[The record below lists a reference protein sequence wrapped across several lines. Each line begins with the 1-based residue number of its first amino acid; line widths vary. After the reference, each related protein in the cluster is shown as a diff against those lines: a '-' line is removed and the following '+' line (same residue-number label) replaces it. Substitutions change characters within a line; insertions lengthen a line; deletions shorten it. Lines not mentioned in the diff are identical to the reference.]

1 MTQFTYK
8 ARTMDGEAREG
19 TMDVVNK
26 DLAID
31 ILKKSNLIIVSLEEI
46 GGEKKPWYQ
55 DILMGVGGRVKV
67 KEVAVFS
74 RQIATL
80 FDAKVPVVRA
90 LKTLIAEAQSRTLQ
104 DVLSEV
110 LDDVS
115 GGLSL
120 SLALSKHPNVFSYFY
135 VNMVKSAEESG
146 KLQEIFNYL
155 ADYEERTYDITSKI
169 RSALIY
175 PAFVTATFTAVIVLM
190 LVVVVPKMIDIFRES
205 NVPIPFYT
213 QVVFGA
219 AFFLKKYGV
228 LLLILL
234 LGAVVAAFQYIRTS
248 SGKEVLDT
256 LILRL
261 PIFGELFRKFYLSR
275 FADTLSSL
283 INSGVPIIRS
293 LQVTAAVIDNK
304 VYETVILDAAKA
316 VKSGNTIG
324 FALEQYP
331 EIPPLLTQMV
341 RVGEE
346 SGRLDFILDSLA
358 RFYKRDVD
366 NMVAGLVSLIEPV
379 LIVFLGG
386 GVGLLVTSILMPL
399 YSLTSA
405 F

>member
-19 TMDVVNK
+19 MMDVVNK

-31 ILKKSNLIIVSLEEI
+31 ILKKSNLIIVSLEEV
-46 GGEKKPWYQ
+46 GTEKKPWYE
-55 DILMGVGGRVKV
+55 ILLGGEGKVKT

-104 DVLSEV
+104 DVLSDI

-115 GGLSL
+115 GGSSL
-120 SLALSKHPNVFSYFY
+120 SLALSKHPNAFSYFY
-135 VNMVKSAEESG
+135 VNMVKAGEESG

-169 RSALIY
+169 RNALVY
-175 PAFVTATFTAVIVLM
+175 PAFVTAVFIAVIVLM
-190 LVVVVPKMIDIFRES
+190 MIVVVPKMIDIFVES
-205 NVPIPFYT
+205 NAPIPFYT
-213 QVVFGA
+213 QMVFA
-219 AFFLKKYGV
+219 TSFFLKKYGILMLIFLIGGAFG
-228 LLLILL
+228 LL
-234 LGAVVAAFQYIRTS
+234 QYIRTPG
-248 SGKEVLDT
+248 GKEVFDT
-256 LILRL
+256 FILQL
-261 PIFGELFRKFYLSR
+261 PIFGQLFRKFYLSR

-304 VYETVILDAAKA
+304 VYEAVVLDAAGA

-341 RVGEE
+341 RIGEE
-346 SGRLDFILDSLA
+346 SGKLDFILDRLA
-358 RFYKRDVD
+358 GFYKRDVD
-366 NMVAGLVSLIEPV
+366 NIVSNLVSLIEPA

-386 GVGLLVTSILMPL
+386 GIGLLVASILMPL